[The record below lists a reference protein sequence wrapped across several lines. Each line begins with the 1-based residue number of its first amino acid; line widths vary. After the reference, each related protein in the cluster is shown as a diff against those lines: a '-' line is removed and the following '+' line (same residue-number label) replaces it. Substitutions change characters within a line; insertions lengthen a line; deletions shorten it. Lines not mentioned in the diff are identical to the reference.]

1 VCGARGL
8 FTAPQGHGER
18 NIRGG
23 FPRGCGC
30 PFLQLPAYFCLAGAW
45 LGTLHSFQH
54 VWLPRAWLG
63 KTIVFLAHRETDKE
77 TLTRKRCWVFALVT
91 VSVRAGQLRA
101 NDMIVFIYLTDVY
114 DGDGG
119 LAVRTLRFPLM
130 GQNRPIFIGNLRL
143 FWVNFTD

>member
-1 VCGARGL
+1 VWVWGL

-23 FPRGCGC
+23 FPRGCDC
-30 PFLQLPAYFCLAGAW
+30 PFLQLATYFCLPAVW

-54 VWLPRAWLG
+54 VLPRAWLG
-63 KTIVFLAHRETDKE
+63 KTIVFLTHRETDKE

-101 NDMIVFIYLTDVY
+101 NDMIVFIYLTGLRKNGIFEPFVY
-114 DGDGG
+114 KNDHFTKTGS
-119 LAVRTLRFPLM
+119 
-130 GQNRPIFIGNLRL
+130 GQ
-143 FWVNFTD
+143 T